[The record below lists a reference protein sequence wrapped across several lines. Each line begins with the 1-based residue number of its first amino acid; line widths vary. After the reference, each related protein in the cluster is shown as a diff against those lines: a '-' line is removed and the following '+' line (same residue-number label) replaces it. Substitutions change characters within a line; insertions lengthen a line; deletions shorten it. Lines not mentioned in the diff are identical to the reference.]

1 MLFMSL
7 LTVPVVKN
15 SHILV
20 GIYFIFVKER
30 PRLNWKVLQYQIWT
44 SLKRSKKN
52 LSINTSFC
60 TFLQL
65 SRSNFRLKLGLRI

>member
-7 LTVPVVKN
+7 LTVPVAKN
-15 SHILV
+15 SHILA

-30 PRLNWKVLQYQIWT
+30 PRPNWKVLQYQIWT
-44 SLKRSKKN
+44 SVKRSKKK
-52 LSINTSFC
+52 LSSKTNFS